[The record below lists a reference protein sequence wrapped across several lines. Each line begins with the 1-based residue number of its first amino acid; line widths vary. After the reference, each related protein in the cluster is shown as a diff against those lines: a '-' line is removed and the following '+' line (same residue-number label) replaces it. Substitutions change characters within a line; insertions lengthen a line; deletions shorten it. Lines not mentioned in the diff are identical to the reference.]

1 MKPRKWQAVDKLT
14 VRLDITKESIGEQ
27 VDTSEETFQHTT
39 HRDKEMKIRL
49 KLREEEDRM
58 KRYKLYLMGIL
69 EIDNGERQYLKS

>member
-1 MKPRKWQAVDKLT
+1 MKPQKWKAVDKLT

-27 VDTSEETFQHTT
+27 VDTSEETFQHKI
-39 HRDKEMKIRL
+39 HRDKKMKIQL

-58 KRYKLYLMGIL
+58 TRSKLYLMGIL

>member
-1 MKPRKWQAVDKLT
+1 MKPQKWKAVDKLT

-27 VDTSEETFQHTT
+27 VDTSEETFQHKT
-39 HRDKEMKIRL
+39 HRDKKMKIRL

-58 KRYKLYLMGIL
+58 TRSKLYLMGIL